1 MDDDIDAA
9 VNDIM
14 SQLKSTTRASQ
25 RTSNIDENID
35 LTKEQLE
42 EFTIKCL
49 GKLVAKSLNIVDEVR
64 DTMVAGADSKDV
76 TAVADLINASSSA
89 IDTLAKI
96 YTSEERNKTQMVIK
110 QMDIDAKERMNVVDN
125 QTKLLLSR
133 EEVMKAFIEENKD
146 VIDI

>member
-14 SQLKSTTRASQ
+14 SQLKSTARVSQ

>member
-1 MDDDIDAA
+1 MEDDIDAA

-14 SQLKSTTRASQ
+14 SQLRSTPRTTQ
-25 RTSNIDENID
+25 RVSAIDENVD

-42 EFTIKCL
+42 EFTIRCL

-96 YTSEERNKTQMVIK
+96 YTSEGKNKTQMVIK

-125 QTKLLLSR
+125 QTKVLLSR

-146 VIDI
+146 IIDI

>member
-14 SQLKSTTRASQ
+14 SQLRSTTRSTQ
-25 RTSNIDENID
+25 RSSTIDENID

-96 YTSEERNKTQMVIK
+96 YTSEEKNKTQMVIK

-133 EEVMKAFIEENKD
+133 EEVMKAFVEENKD